1 MIERVIR
8 YSTLSATATTQDKKQ
23 KRSARNT

>member
-8 YSTLSATATTQDKKQ
+8 YSTMSKTATTKDKTKTVN
-23 KRSARNT
+23 KE

>member
-8 YSTLSATATTQDKKQ
+8 YSTLSKTATTKDKTKTVN
-23 KRSARNT
+23 KE